1 MAVYYRYKDWT
12 VEDVRPIDCAVV
24 SLELREADRREI
36 FASTADASACCAPC
50 SNFNGADARGACD
63 SCGSVGRAADASAGL
78 PPEEICNVRQGE
90 QGAARAVVESVR
102 GSRVCFCVKRNGAA
116 VMLFGVA
123 RRALLGD
130 AHVVWA
136 LASSEIERAPFA
148 FLRHCRRAV
157 AGLNEV
163 FPVMVNFVGV
173 WNDQSLR
180 WLRWCGF
187 RVLEARRIGIH
198 GEWFYPVIKRR
209 V

>member
-12 VEDVRPIDCAVV
+12 VEDVRPIDCAII

-36 FASTADASACCAPC
+36 FASTADASAWTESQFADLANCANRPVC
-50 SNFNGADARGACD
+50 PP
-63 SCGSVGRAADASAGL
+63 GL
-78 PPEEICNVRQGE
+78 LLEEICNVRQGE

-136 LASSEIERAPFA
+136 LASREIERAPFV

-173 WNDQSLR
+173 WNVQSLR

>member
-12 VEDVRPIDCAVV
+12 VEDVRPIDCAII

-36 FASTADASACCAPC
+36 FASTADASAC
-50 SNFNGADARGACD
+50 
-63 SCGSVGRAADASAGL
+63 RAIVA
-78 PPEEICNVRQGE
+78 
-90 QGAARAVVESVR
+90 SVR

-136 LASSEIERAPFA
+136 LASREIERAPFA

-173 WNDQSLR
+173 WNEQSLR

>member
-1 MAVYYRYKDWT
+1 M
-12 VEDVRPIDCAVV
+12 
-24 SLELREADRREI
+24 
-36 FASTADASACCAPC
+36 
-50 SNFNGADARGACD
+50 
-63 SCGSVGRAADASAGL
+63 
-78 PPEEICNVRQGE
+78 
-90 QGAARAVVESVR
+90 VESVR

-136 LASSEIERAPFA
+136 LASREIERAPFV

-173 WNDQSLR
+173 WNAQSLR

-187 RVLEARRIGIH
+187 RVLDARRIGIH

>member
-1 MAVYYRYKDWT
+1 MTVYYRYKDWT
-12 VEDVRPIDCAVV
+12 AEDVRPIDCAVV
-24 SLELREADRREI
+24 ALELREADRREI
-36 FASTADASACCAPC
+36 FACTADASACCAPYGNLDC
-50 SNFNGADARGACD
+50 ADAQGACD
-63 SCGSVGRAADASAGL
+63 TADVSICRA
-78 PPEEICNVRQGE
+78 I
-90 QGAARAVVESVR
+90 VESVR

-130 AHVVWA
+130 EHVVWA
-136 LASSEIERAPFA
+136 LASEEIERAPFV
-148 FLRHCRRAV
+148 FLRHCRRV
-157 AGLNEV
+157 VERLNEV

-173 WNDQSLR
+173 WNEQSLR

-187 RVLEARRIGIH
+187 RVLDARRIGIH

>member
-36 FASTADASACCAPC
+36 RAC
-50 SNFNGADARGACD
+50 
-63 SCGSVGRAADASAGL
+63 SVDVSICRA
-78 PPEEICNVRQGE
+78 I
-90 QGAARAVVESVR
+90 VESVR

-123 RRALLGD
+123 SRTLLGD

-136 LASSEIERAPFA
+136 LASREIERAPFV

-173 WNDQSLR
+173 WNAQSLR

-187 RVLEARRIGIH
+187 RVLAARRIGIH

>member
-1 MAVYYRYKDWT
+1 MALTRGGLAI
-12 VEDVRPIDCAVV
+12 PAVV
-24 SLELREADRREI
+24 S
-36 FASTADASACCAPC
+36 
-50 SNFNGADARGACD
+50 
-63 SCGSVGRAADASAGL
+63 
-78 PPEEICNVRQGE
+78 GE

>member
-1 MAVYYRYKDWT
+1 METRYKDWT
-12 VEDVRPIDCAVV
+12 AEDVRPIDCAVV
-24 SLELREADRREI
+24 ALELREADRREI
-36 FASTADASACCAPC
+36 FACTADASACCAPYGNLDC
-50 SNFNGADARGACD
+50 ADAQGACD
-63 SCGSVGRAADASAGL
+63 TADVSICRA
-78 PPEEICNVRQGE
+78 I
-90 QGAARAVVESVR
+90 VESVR

-130 AHVVWA
+130 EHVVWA
-136 LASSEIERAPFA
+136 LASEEIERAPFV
-148 FLRHCRRAV
+148 FLRHCRRV
-157 AGLNEV
+157 VERLNEV

-173 WNDQSLR
+173 WNEQSLR

-187 RVLEARRIGIH
+187 RVLDARRIGIH

>member
-1 MAVYYRYKDWT
+1 MAVYYMYKDWT
-12 VEDVRPIDCAVV
+12 VEDVRPIDCVII

-63 SCGSVGRAADASAGL
+63 SSGSVG
-78 PPEEICNVRQGE
+78 
-90 QGAARAVVESVR
+90 RAVVESVR

-136 LASSEIERAPFA
+136 LASREIERAPFV

-173 WNDQSLR
+173 WNAQSLR

-187 RVLEARRIGIH
+187 RVLDARRIGIH

>member
-12 VEDVRPIDCAVV
+12 VEDVRPIDCVII

-36 FASTADASACCAPC
+36 FAY
-50 SNFNGADARGACD
+50 
-63 SCGSVGRAADASAGL
+63 SCGSVGRS
-78 PPEEICNVRQGE
+78 
-90 QGAARAVVESVR
+90 VVESVR
-102 GSRVCFCVKRNGAA
+102 GSRVCFCVKRNEAA

-136 LASSEIERAPFA
+136 LASREIERAPFV

-173 WNDQSLR
+173 WNEQSLR